1 MRRLVAIL
9 FLCGSVFAVSPYAM
23 SLSAGASAVHTP
35 AASKKPSKPKAAYF
49 VVSGTFLGHTIKG
62 KASSNA
68 VECNATDPY
77 FDGIWHGTVGKTQ
90 QLSVDFHTNT
100 APTAPNPT
108 TAGLVVNGDQQHR
121 LSATNPV
128 LTVGSDHR
136 SGSFDAQFA
145 DSANPSNQLSV
156 NGPFKCSSSS

>member
-9 FLCGSVFAVSPYAM
+9 FLCGTVIAVSPYAM
-23 SLSAGASAVHTP
+23 SVSAAARAAHTP
-35 AASKKPSKPKAAYF
+35 IASKKPSKSKTAFF
-49 VVSGTFLGHTIKG
+49 VVSGAFLGHTIKG

-68 VECNATDPY
+68 VQCSSSDPF
-77 FDGIWHGTVGKTQ
+77 FDGIWRGSVGKTQ
-90 QLSVDFHTNT
+90 QLSIDFHTNT

-128 LTVGSDHR
+128 LTVASDHR

-145 DSANPSNQLSV
+145 DPADPSNQLHV
-156 NGPFKCSSSS
+156 KGPFKCSSSS